1 MAAFRVRGL
10 TRRFRDTVALDDVS
24 LDVHDGE
31 FLVILGPSG
40 SGKSTLLEILAGLQ
54 RPDAGEVRYRDRS
67 VSGPDTEIGV
77 VFQDAALYPW
87 RTVGRNV
94 GIGLE
99 LDGVPR
105 AERRRRVA
113 AQLAL
118 VGLEGQ
124 EDRYPHQLSGGMRQ
138 RAGLARAL
146 VRDPRV
152 LLMDEPYGA
161 VDHITRVQLQRDL
174 LHLWSRRRKTVVFVT
189 HDVGEA
195 VFLADRII
203 LLTARPGRVFREFT
217 IDGRRPRTRGD
228 AGLLAYESEVYAA
241 LREMDQLA
249 GTRSCQ

>member
-1 MAAFRVRGL
+1 MTAFQVRGL
-10 TRRFRDTVALDDVS
+10 TRRFRDTVALDDIS
-24 LDVHDGE
+24 LDVRDGE

-54 RPDAGEVRYRDRS
+54 AADAGSVSYRGAP
-67 VSGPDTEIGV
+67 VSGPSTEIGV

-99 LDGVPR
+99 LDGVPA

-113 AQLAL
+113 AQLAV

-124 EDRYPHQLSGGMRQ
+124 DDRYPHQLSGGMRQ

-161 VDHITRVQLQRDL
+161 VDHITRVQLQQDL
-174 LHLWSRRRKTVVFVT
+174 LRLWTRDRKTVVFVT

-195 VFLADRII
+195 VFLADRVI
-203 LLTARPGRVFREFT
+203 LLTARPGRVFREFV
-217 IDGRRPRTRGD
+217 IDEPRPRTRGD
-228 AGLLAYESEVYAA
+228 KNLLAYESEIYAA
-241 LREMDQLA
+241 LREKEPV
-249 GTRSCQ
+249 

>member
-1 MAAFRVRGL
+1 MTAFQVRGL
-10 TRRFRDTVALDDVS
+10 TRRFRDTVALDDVG
-24 LDVHDGE
+24 LDVRDGE

-54 RPDAGEVRYRDRS
+54 QPDAGTVRYRGRP
-67 VSGPDTEIGV
+67 VSGPSTEIGV

-99 LDGVPR
+99 LDGVPG

-113 AQLAL
+113 EQLAV

-124 EDRYPHQLSGGMRQ
+124 DDRYPHQLSGGMRQ

-161 VDHITRVQLQRDL
+161 VDHITRIQLQQELLRLWTRD
-174 LHLWSRRRKTVVFVT
+174 RKTVVFVT

-195 VFLADRII
+195 VFLADRVL
-203 LLTARPGRVFREFT
+203 LLTPRPGRVFREFVV
-217 IDGRRPRTRGD
+217 DAPRPRTRGD
-228 AGLLAYESEVYAA
+228 KGLLAYESEIYAA
-241 LREMDQLA
+241 LREMEPA
-249 GTRSCQ
+249 